1 MSLYYKFILFVFLNV
16 FVFVFVIVFLPLVFG
31 SSPLEEGWGTI
42 SHAAGT
48 MIFPA
53 QFMLVVAAAPVAIC
67 PLIVAFALL
76 AVKSQNCARFQVVSG
91 V

>member
-1 MSLYYKFILFVFLNV
+1 MSLYYKCILFVFLNV
-16 FVFVFVIVFLPLVFG
+16 FVFVIVIVCLPLVFG

-76 AVKSQNCARFQVVSG
+76 GGQKSKLRSFPSC
-91 V
+91 